1 MFPASTTKI
10 MTLMLALESGISL
23 DTVVTIPEEVKDV
36 PEGSSVVPVYA
47 GENMT
52 FRDLLYGLM
61 LRSGNDGAI
70 AIAVIVEG
78 DTPDESY
85 AGGAYAAPVA
95 RAILQKWLE
104 KKQRPAEAPKEP
116 LFKPVLSQ

>member
-1 MFPASTTKI
+1 MNDFMKGRNGADELTI
-10 MTLMLALESGISL
+10 VMGFAGI
-23 DTVVTIPEEVKDV
+23 VIAMI
-36 PEGSSVVPVYA
+36 GSMARIQWLSW
-47 GENMT
+47 
-52 FRDLLYGLM
+52 
-61 LRSGNDGAI
+61 I

-104 KKQRPAEAPKEP
+104 KKQRPAAAPKEP
-116 LFKPVLSQ
+116 IFKPVLSQ

>member
-1 MFPASTTKI
+1 M
-10 MTLMLALESGISL
+10 ER
-23 DTVVTIPEEVKDV
+23 VVTKGTARRFGAVEGLRIAGKTGTAQRERWKDGKRLGMLELAWYACFAPIEKPE
-36 PEGSSVVPVYA
+36 
-47 GENMT
+47 
-52 FRDLLYGLM
+52 
-61 LRSGNDGAI
+61 I

-104 KKQRPAEAPKEP
+104 KKQRPAAAPKEP
-116 LFKPVLSQ
+116 IFKPVLSQ